1 MKGQPATQWVLSALT
16 GDPPAHA
23 QLTEHP
29 GAAPSGAGGHSGGP
43 QARLVV
49 LDKGAGGWWEDHPG
63 LGGSSAQTPPQVEVD
78 PMRHVSTCN
87 SVRRLS
93 REGTLVD
100 TGQLATAP
108 GPPILR

>member
-1 MKGQPATQWVLSALT
+1 MVGRPSRT
-16 GDPPAHA
+16 GGKFCS
-23 QLTEHP
+23 E
-29 GAAPSGAGGHSGGP
+29 
-43 QARLVV
+43 
-49 LDKGAGGWWEDHPG
+49 
-63 LGGSSAQTPPQVEVD
+63 PPQVEVD

-108 GPPILR
+108 GLPNPEMTGHGARRPGGRWGIRRRPRG

>member
-1 MKGQPATQWVLSALT
+1 MVGRPPWT
-16 GDPPAHA
+16 GGKFCSD
-23 QLTEHP
+23 
-29 GAAPSGAGGHSGGP
+29 
-43 QARLVV
+43 
-49 LDKGAGGWWEDHPG
+49 
-63 LGGSSAQTPPQVEVD
+63 PPQVKVD